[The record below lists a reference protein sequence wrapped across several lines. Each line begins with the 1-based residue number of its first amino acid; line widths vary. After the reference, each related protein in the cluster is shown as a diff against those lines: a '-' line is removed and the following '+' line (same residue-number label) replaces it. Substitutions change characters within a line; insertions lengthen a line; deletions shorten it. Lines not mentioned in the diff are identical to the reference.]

1 MGSFYL
7 FIFGW
12 FTSGFESSQII
23 SDLWRMS
30 LFLLSTSHFRVH
42 SVQLYFCCS
51 RLPIVPDAFKN
62 NLCSLMI
69 SAKADWHAESRWI
82 AWHVRREPLFV
93 CLPPWENSDKW
104 LTQIWCLRRD
114 MFDRVKTF
122 IILKLETSWSML
134 LCPKKNIPPQK
145 CTPFLRARSWSPS
158 IPASLLGSFFLHP
171 TISRCGSP
179 RVKIVKIAGLFTRL
193 GRCGRRASSEKT
205 GCGKPEHLW
214 PWHIATSAP
223 LMSSESQGK
232 FGERH
237 PTSILNHPFKQ
248 FKRSCV
254 AFLGRELFVAPHW
267 EVLELCRLVGSSLQT
282 YRNPSIG
289 GQ

>member
-12 FTSGFESSQII
+12 FTSGLESSQII

-42 SVQLYFCCS
+42 SVELYFCCS

-62 NLCSLMI
+62 NLRSFMI

-93 CLPPWENSDKW
+93 CLPPWENRDKW

-114 MFDRVKTF
+114 MFDRVKTS

-134 LCPKKNIPPQK
+134 LCPKKNIPSQK
-145 CTPFLRARSWSPS
+145 CTSFLRARSWSPS

-171 TISRCGSP
+171 TISRC
-179 RVKIVKIAGLFTRL
+179 RIFMNMVRL
-193 GRCGRRASSEKT
+193 PEGQNSQNSRPFHPAWPVWTESILGKT

-223 LMSSESQGK
+223 LMSSESRENLAK
-232 FGERH
+232 DTH
-237 PTSILNHPFKQ
+237 INPDPSIQAVH
-248 FKRSCV
+248 V
-254 AFLGRELFVAPHW
+254 WLFS
-267 EVLELCRLVGSSLQT
+267 EESSL
-282 YRNPSIG
+282 
-289 GQ
+289 

>member
-69 SAKADWHAESRWI
+69 SSKVDWHAESRWI

-93 CLPPWENSDKW
+93 CLPPWENRDKW

-114 MFDRVKTF
+114 MFDRVKTS

-134 LCPKKNIPPQK
+134 LCHKKNIPSQK
-145 CTPFLRARSWSPS
+145 CTSFLRARSWSPS

-171 TISRCGSP
+171 TISRCRILMNMVRLPEGQNSSNSRPLTPGLAGVDGEHP
-179 RVKIVKIAGLFTRL
+179 RGT
-193 GRCGRRASSEKT
+193 S
-205 GCGKPEHLW
+205 CGKPEHLC

-223 LMSSESQGK
+223 LMLSESREDLAK
-232 FGERH
+232 DTHINPE
-237 PTSILNHPFKQ
+237 PSIQAVH
-248 FKRSCV
+248 V
-254 AFLGRELFVAPHW
+254 WLFS
-267 EVLELCRLVGSSLQT
+267 EESSL
-282 YRNPSIG
+282 
-289 GQ
+289 